1 VSEREGVAGVPGRGE
16 LVINDVRVIWLTL
29 LEQDKLR
36 IRLAVPLFAWHD
48 SYLDLDESRPCL
60 AASDNKALLQV

>member
-1 VSEREGVAGVPGRGE
+1 
-16 LVINDVRVIWLTL
+16 VRVIWLTL

-60 AASDNKALLQV
+60 AASDNKALLQVWLYSIMAHCIEPLSFI